1 MRARREAEPMR
12 FVILGAGGVG
22 GVIGGRLFQHGYD
35 VVLIA
40 RGAHLAAIQQYGLRL
55 EDPDA
60 TAELAV
66 PAVATSA
73 AVGFTDDD
81 VVILATKGQDAAAAL
96 DELRRAAPTATPVVC
111 ATNGVEVE
119 RIALRSFPNV
129 YGINVMMP
137 TAYLEPGV
145 VQVISAPIVGGL
157 DIGRYPTGSDA
168 VAEAIAAAL
177 TASAFSSDACSAIM
191 RLKYRKLVMNTAN
204 SIEAAC
210 GTRSDAGK
218 ELVRRAEAEAEAVYA
233 AAGIAVADPEEEA
246 PKRALMNYRP
256 IAGKHRGGGSTW
268 QSVARGG
275 SVETDFLNGEIVLLG
290 RLHLVAT
297 PVNTLMQ
304 RVLFELAGSGAR
316 PGGMDAAALLAQ
328 VSMEVSMQG

>member
-1 MRARREAEPMR
+1 M
-12 FVILGAGGVG
+12 
-22 GVIGGRLFQHGYD
+22 
-35 VVLIA
+35 
-40 RGAHLAAIQQYGLRL
+40 
-55 EDPDA
+55 
-60 TAELAV
+60 

-304 RVLFELAGSGAR
+304 RVLFELAGSGAT